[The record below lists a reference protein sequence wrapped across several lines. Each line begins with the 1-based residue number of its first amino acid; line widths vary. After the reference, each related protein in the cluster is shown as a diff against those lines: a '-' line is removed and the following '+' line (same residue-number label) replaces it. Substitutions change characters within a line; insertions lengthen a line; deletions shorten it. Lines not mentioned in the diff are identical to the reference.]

1 VPYPVLLGLLAGM
14 TELLPYVGPWT
25 AGTAAVLVALVSG
38 GLTQGA
44 AVAVLYLVIQQIE
57 GHTLVPVVMNRAV
70 HVNPLTV
77 IVAVLVGGS
86 VLGIVGGVLAVPVAA
101 MIHVLVTEALGPRA
115 RAAAGVSP
123 PRPAPPGNGPAPDNA
138 ATGTLGEAA
147 PVT

>member
-1 VPYPVLLGLLAGM
+1 MPYPVLLGLLAGM
-14 TELLPYVGPWT
+14 TELLPYVGPWI

-44 AVAVLYLVIQQIE
+44 AVAVLYFVIQQIE

-77 IVAVLVGGS
+77 SVAVLVGGS

-101 MIHVLVTEALGPRA
+101 MIHVLAHRGAWAAGA
-115 RAAAGVSP
+115 RRRRRVAAAPGS
-123 PRPAPPGNGPAPDNA
+123 PGNGPAPDNA